1 MESKLKHLE
10 IIQSVVSRMAGN
22 SFMLKGWSVT
32 LVSALFALAAKD
44 SNTLFLFVS
53 YIPCVC
59 FWVLDAYFLRQERL
73 YRALYN
79 QVAKKQEIDIDFSP
93 VGRAPV
99 PDIFYKMSG
108 NTVFFRPTKLV
119 EIRSVVT
126 IGTHH
131 EHSSSR
137 IHCRL

>member
-44 SNTLFLFVS
+44 SNSLFLFVA

-79 QVAKKQEIDIDFSP
+79 QVAKKQEIDIDFSMDTSP
-93 VGRAPV
+93 FFSSVESWGSTAFSVTLRLFHGV
-99 PDIFYKMSG
+99 VLL
-108 NTVFFRPTKLV
+108 TVV
-119 EIRSVVT
+119 VVT
-126 IGTHH
+126 TAAVLYA
-131 EHSSSR
+131 R
-137 IHCRL
+137 